1 MSEIQE
7 KDWEYTEECVNVF
20 NYDIVTPAWAK
31 ECSSWCERHFGSF
44 IWNEECAFGL
54 IGSKPMNVLRACQKA
69 SFSEHFALSSDASKL
84 LCILIAVLGCC
95 SGIAFHVFFPEQ
107 LVPKFDTAE
116 EEGKLKLAP
125 FIAIPGCV
133 TRKFETCFDICKMAV
148 TFMLDTFSRFFICT
162 DVFLAWA
169 DLLRLLHALC
179 SDTRQ
184 FRGSLRHK
192 HFAIFVGR

>member
-1 MSEIQE
+1 
-7 KDWEYTEECVNVF
+7 
-20 NYDIVTPAWAK
+20 
-31 ECSSWCERHFGSF
+31 
-44 IWNEECAFGL
+44 
-54 IGSKPMNVLRACQKA
+54 MNVLRACQKA

-133 TRKFETCFDICKMAV
+133 TRKTETLFDICKMAV
-148 TFMLDTFSRFFICT
+148 ECMLDTFSDFSSALMYFSHGQIFFGFYMLFVLI
-162 DVFLAWA
+162 LANSG
-169 DLLRLLHALC
+169 DLFG
-179 SDTRQ
+179 TQ
-184 FRGSLRHK
+184 Q